1 MSIETLAVI
10 LAAISLGAFSKGL
23 TGIGLPMIS
32 IPALVFVR
40 LGMRMT
46 RRISSRLFDRLIL
59 GLIVVMKLKLARQL
73 FDGA

>member
-23 TGIGLPMIS
+23 TGLGLPMIS

-46 RRISSRLFDRLIL
+46 RRISARLFDRLIL